1 MIKSLSVIK
10 HYNNSLFAVLK
21 GADVQVDDEEVKV
34 VCRFSFHKDRITEQR
49 NASLIEKAFSKVYGR
64 NMHLIVKIDSRNQ
77 PEVVDAQEELATTAA
92 AIFGAEVI
100 DG

>member
-1 MIKSLSVIK
+1 M
-10 HYNNSLFAVLK
+10 
-21 GADVQVDDEEVKV
+21 
-34 VCRFSFHKDRITEQR
+34 FSFHKDRITEQR
-49 NASLIEKAFSKVYGR
+49 NASLIEKAFGKVYGR